1 MIKKLDLLVL
11 KAFVGPFIA
20 TFFLTLFVLILQF
33 FWLWIDDFVGKG
45 IDGITILRLIIYLS
59 ATLVPLALPLAVLL
73 SSIMTFGNL
82 GETFELVAI
91 KSAGIGLL
99 RFMRSLLVT
108 TILLAGLAFYFN
120 NNVIP
125 VANLKM
131 KTLQYDLVNKKP
143 AFDLKEGTFYNM
155 IPGYSIKV
163 AKKVNDSILNDIIIY
178 ESSPNVRDNMIA
190 AKRGI
195 MRMSDDKHSLEFTLQ
210 NGWRYEEEGE
220 RNSTNSRLY
229 RLGFKEYKKVL
240 DLSSLTLN
248 FTSDSV
254 YKDRAEMLSIG
265 QLNKS
270 IDSLRRMLD
279 QYQQRHKAELKSYL
293 PFIQYIDS
301 GWTEVTIPPVSKDT
315 AVKKDTVAKR
325 NTETKRDT
333 VAKKNAAVK
342 KDTAAKKDSIGKKGR
357 LLAKSILAKRIADL
371 RRDSLAKKDTAGKRD
386 TTVKKDTVAKKEQ
399 PVKKLTAAQKDSV
412 AKRNAAI
419 QADMAFRRMLPD
431 SARSSVLDQSISFAN
446 SIKSTM
452 EGASAEYENRRK
464 ELRVHLMT
472 WHEKFTMSIAVLVLF
487 LIGAPLGSIVR
498 KGGIGTPVV
507 FAVAFFVIFFL
518 LNNFGKKFVKE
529 DVLQPIAGM
538 WLATI
543 VLLPIGFFLIYKAL
557 HDSQLFNKEFYFRI
571 IRKLRQKNASKA
583 NTDKQTPDPEVAT
596 EEEVIAAIKDET
608 EKH

>member
-1 MIKKLDLLVL
+1 MIKKLDILVL
-11 KAFVGPFIA
+11 KAFIGPFIA

-125 VANLKM
+125 IANLKM
-131 KTLQYDLVNKKP
+131 KTLQYDLVNQKP

-155 IPGYSIKV
+155 IPGFSIKV
-163 AKKVNDSILNDIIIY
+163 AKKLNDSVLNDILIF
-178 ESSPNVRDNMIA
+178 ENSPNVQDNLIA

-195 MRMSDDKHSLEFTLQ
+195 MRMSDNKRFLEFTLQ
-210 NGWRYEEEGE
+210 DGWRYEEEGE
-220 RNSTNSRLY
+220 RHSTNSRFY
-229 RLGFKEYKKVL
+229 RMGFKEYKKVL
-240 DLSSLTLN
+240 DLTSLMRN

-254 YKDRAEMLSIG
+254 YKDRAEMLSIT

-270 IDSLRRMLD
+270 IDSVQKMLD
-279 QYQQRHKAELKSYL
+279 QFQQRHKLELKAYM
-293 PFIQYIDS
+293 PFMQYIDS
-301 GWTEVTIPPVSKDT
+301 GWTKVTLTDAKPDTAAKKATASTSDSAGKKAAIAKTDSVAKKDSAAKKALVAKKDT
-315 AVKKDTVAKR
+315 ASTRDSAGKKAAIAKI
-325 NTETKRDT
+325 DS
-333 VAKKNAAVK
+333 
-342 KDTAAKKDSIGKKGR
+342 AAKKDSI
-357 LLAKSILAKRIADL
+357 
-371 RRDSLAKKDTAGKRD
+371 AKKALA
-386 TTVKKDTVAKKEQ
+386 AKPEM
-399 PVKKLTAAQKDSV
+399 T
-412 AKRNAAI
+412 
-419 QADMAFRRMLPD
+419 FRRWLPD
-431 SARSSVLDQSISFAN
+431 SARSGVLDQSISFAN
-446 SIKSTM
+446 SIKSTL
-452 EGASAEYENRRK
+452 EGASVEYDNRRK

-507 FAVAFFVIFFL
+507 FAVVFFVIFFL
-518 LNNFGKKFVKE
+518 LMNFGKKFVKE
-529 DVLQPIAGM
+529 DVLQPFAGM

-557 HDSQLFNKEFYFRI
+557 HDSQLFNQEFYYRI
-571 IRKLRQKNASKA
+571 YRKLRGKKAQERAAAAAAAKRKPVVEDVAEELAAS
-583 NTDKQTPDPEVAT
+583 
-596 EEEVIAAIKDET
+596 DE
-608 EKH
+608 

>member
-1 MIKKLDLLVL
+1 MVL

-333 VAKKNAAVK
+333 VARKNAAVK

-371 RRDSLAKKDTAGKRD
+371 RRDSVAKKDTAGKRD